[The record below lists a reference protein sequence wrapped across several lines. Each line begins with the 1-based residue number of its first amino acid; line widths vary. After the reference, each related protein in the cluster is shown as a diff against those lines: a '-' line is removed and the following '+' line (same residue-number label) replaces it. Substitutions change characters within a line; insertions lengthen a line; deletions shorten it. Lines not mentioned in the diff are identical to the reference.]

1 MPVFETVLTTT
12 ETLTIGTAL
21 LCTAASLALGLII
34 SFVYMKKGSYTKNFV
49 IALALLPALV
59 QAVVMMV
66 NGNLGTGVAV
76 LGAFSLVRFRS
87 VPGGA
92 REIVAIFFAMAVG
105 LAAAMG
111 YLTFAAVMTGVIS
124 AAMLLLSSTRFGE
137 TPESEKELR
146 ITIPEDLDYTGVF
159 DDLFAAYTKEAK
171 LERVKTVNLG
181 SMYEL
186 KYKIRLRDVQQEKQ
200 LIDELRCRNGNLT
213 IVCGREPS
221 GDAL

>member
-1 MPVFETVLTTT
+1 MFETVLTGASA
-12 ETLTIGTAL
+12 LTIGSAL
-21 LCTAASLALGLII
+21 LCTVSSLALGLVIAY
-34 SFVYMKKGSYTKNFV
+34 VYMKKGSYTKHFV

-59 QAVVMMV
+59 QVVVMMV

-105 LAAAMG
+105 LATAMG
-111 YLTFAAVMTGVIS
+111 YLTFAAVMTAIIG
-124 AAMLLLSSTRFGE
+124 AMMLLLSSTRFGE
-137 TPESEKELR
+137 TPENEKELR

-159 DDLFAAYTKEAK
+159 DDLFAAYTTEVK

-186 KYKIRLRDVQQEKQ
+186 RYKIRLRDAKQEKQ

-221 GDAL
+221 RDLL

>member
-1 MPVFETVLTTT
+1 MFETVLADAS
-12 ETLTIGTAL
+12 TLTIGSAL
-21 LCTAASLALGLII
+21 LCTAVSLALGLAIAY
-34 SFVYMKKGSYTKNFV
+34 VYMKKGSYTKNFV

-92 REIVAIFFAMAVG
+92 REIVAIFFAMAAG

-111 YLTFAAVMTGVIS
+111 YLTFAAVITGVIS
-124 AAMLLLSSTRFGE
+124 AVMLLLSSTRFGE

-146 ITIPEDLDYTGVF
+146 ITIPEDLDYTGIF
-159 DDLFAAYTKEAK
+159 DDLFAAYTREAK

-186 KYKIRLRDVQQEKQ
+186 KYKIRLRDVKQEKQ

-213 IVCGREPS
+213 IICGREPS

>member
-1 MPVFETVLTTT
+1 MFETVLADAS
-12 ETLTIGTAL
+12 TLTIGSAL
-21 LCTAASLALGLII
+21 LCTAVSLALGLAIAY
-34 SFVYMKKGSYTKNFV
+34 VYMKKGSYTKNFV

-92 REIVAIFFAMAVG
+92 REIVAIFFAMAAG

-111 YLTFAAVMTGVIS
+111 YLTFAAVITGVIS
-124 AAMLLLSSTRFGE
+124 AVMMLLSSTRFGE

-146 ITIPEDLDYTGVF
+146 ITIPEDLDYTGIF
-159 DDLFAAYTKEAK
+159 DDLFAAYTREAK

-186 KYKIRLRDVQQEKQ
+186 KYKIRLRDVKQEKQ

-213 IVCGREPS
+213 IICGREPS

>member
-1 MPVFETVLTTT
+1 MFETILTDAS
-12 ETLTIGTAL
+12 TLTIGSAF
-21 LCTAASLALGLII
+21 LCTAVSLALGLII

>member
-1 MPVFETVLTTT
+1 MFETILTDTSS
-12 ETLTIGTAL
+12 LTIGTAL
-21 LCTAASLALGLII
+21 LCTAVSLVLWLGIAY
-34 SFVYMKKGSYTKNFV
+34 VYMKKGSYTKNFV

-59 QAVVMMV
+59 QVVVMMV

-92 REIVAIFFAMAVG
+92 REIVSIFFAMAVG
-105 LAAAMG
+105 LAASMG
-111 YLTFAAVMTGVIS
+111 YLTFAVAITCIIS
-124 AAMLLLSSTRFGE
+124 LVMLLLSSTRFGE
-137 TPESEKELR
+137 TPEAEKELR
-146 ITIPEDLDYTGVF
+146 ITIPESLDYTGVF
-159 DDLFAAYTKEAK
+159 DDLFATYTSDAK

-186 KYKIRLRDVQQEKQ
+186 KYKIRMRDAKLEKQ
-200 LIDELRCRNGNLT
+200 MIDDLRCRNGNLT

>member
-1 MPVFETVLTTT
+1 MFETVLADSSA
-12 ETLTIGTAL
+12 LTIGSAL
-21 LCTAASLALGLII
+21 LCTGVSLVLGLVIAY
-34 SFVYMKKGSYTKNFV
+34 VYMRKGSYTKNFV

-92 REIVAIFFAMAVG
+92 REIVAIFFAMAAG

-111 YLTFAAVMTGVIS
+111 YLTFAAVMTAVIG
-124 AAMLLLSSTRFGE
+124 ATMLLLSSTRFGE
-137 TPESEKELR
+137 APENEKELR
-146 ITIPEDLDYTGVF
+146 ITIPEDLDYTGIF
-159 DDLFAAYTKEAK
+159 DDLFAAYTTEAK

-186 KYKIRLRDVQQEKQ
+186 KYKICLRDVKREKQ
-200 LIDELRCRNGNLT
+200 FIDELRCRNGNLT
-213 IVCGREPS
+213 IVCGREPG